1 MHLRNQCYVPASLTA
16 NINPSDY
23 YFDGV
28 ELDEIREVIE

>member
-1 MHLRNQCYVPASLTA
+1 LTA